1 MKFENTPFR
10 NFICACLKDRE
21 CIKEVAR
28 RLGVSEFLAVGYLVL
43 AEFVPQ
49 AYYRGQMIT
58 ISPERVSSM
67 VEECGIDTRT
77 VMRAS
82 KKLLRM
88 HGVFP
93 EHSNYA
99 YNVVKVA
106 KVLDAVRSALVA
118 AARQS

>member
-1 MKFENTPFR
+1 MKFENTPSR
-10 NFICACLKDRE
+10 NFTCACLKDRD
-21 CIKEVAR
+21 CVREVAR
-28 RLGVSEFLAVGYLVL
+28 RLGLPEFLTVGYMAL
-43 AEFVPQ
+43 AEFITQ

-67 VEECGIDTRT
+67 VEECGVDTRT
-77 VMRAS
+77 VMRAV
-82 KKLLRM
+82 KKLLRTR
-88 HGVFP
+88 GVFP